1 MNDIIK
7 SLFDRKSVRVF
18 EDREIPLEEKRVIL
32 ESALQAPSAGNMTL
46 YTILD
51 ITDPKLKE
59 TLSITC
65 DNQPFIAKAPLVL
78 VFCADYNRWF
88 ELFKRHCDEVR
99 NPDCGDLQ
107 LASVDAVIAAH
118 NCVVAAE
125 SLGIGSCYIGDITEN
140 FECHRELLRLPRHVI
155 PVCMLVFGYPV
166 VQQREREKPTRF
178 SLEDIAFENC
188 YDNSKAMN
196 MEQMLMKRQSI
207 ETEEALHD
215 WVEKFCKRK
224 YNSEFSIEMSRSCK
238 EALRSFCGEAEQFNQ
253 SLHI

>member
-7 SLFDRKSVRVF
+7 SLFDRKSVRAF
-18 EDREIPLEEKRVIL
+18 AEREITPEDKRLIL

-51 ITDPKLKE
+51 ITDEKLKE
-59 TLSITC
+59 TLSVTC
-65 DNQPFIAKAPLVL
+65 DNQPFIAKAPMVL
-78 VFCADYNRWF
+78 VFCADYNRWY

-99 NPDCGDLQ
+99 KPSYGDLQ

-140 FECHRELLRLPRHVI
+140 FERHRELFNLPQHVV

-166 VQQREREKPTRF
+166 AQQIQRQKPPRF
-178 SLEDIAFENC
+178 ELEDIVFENT
-188 YDNSKAMN
+188 YDNIKAMN
-196 MEQMLMKRQSI
+196 MEEMLAKRQGF
-207 ETEEALHD
+207 EGEEALSD
-215 WVEKFCKRK
+215 WADKFCKRK
-224 YNSEFSIEMSRSCK
+224 HNGEFSIEMSRSCK
-238 EALRSFCGEAEQFNQ
+238 EAIKAFCGNEE
-253 SLHI
+253 